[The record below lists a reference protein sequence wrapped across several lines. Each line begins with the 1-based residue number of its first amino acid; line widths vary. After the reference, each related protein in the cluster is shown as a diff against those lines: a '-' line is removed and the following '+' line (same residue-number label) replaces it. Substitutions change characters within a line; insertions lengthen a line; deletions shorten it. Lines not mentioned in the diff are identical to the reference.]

1 MTIHL
6 KDGDDLRTAEA
17 VFLKDRG
24 TLYTITDAWY
34 KDGDDLR
41 HVFDVDELPN
51 AIAPTLT
58 LSEVLSVEAGSDTDI
73 TATISGGTYDSVSY
87 DWTITSGG
95 GSISGNGST
104 GTYTAPSTV
113 SVVIIQ
119 CTVTAHGTGTVA
131 KAETEQSASRLE
143 PFIVVA
149 SLPNAAAPTMT
160 IAIGT
165 TPIDEDETTT
175 FTAVV
180 TGGTY
185 DTISYAWTANAGS
198 FTGSGSSV
206 TYAPNVTGSTH
217 SVTNSCVASVTG
229 TGTEAVMGTSDSVTA
244 FGTVVV
250 NPVETLLPDADAP
263 TLTVSSLASLD
274 EDESHTFTTSVSGG
288 TYDRLTYAWSISSGG
303 GSLSSASGDS
313 VTYTPTT
320 ISADTNAI
328 ISCTVTAHGDGG
340 DDGVAR
346 EGTTDTDTDTES
358 FTVNDISDTLPAAA
372 APTLTVSAPASV
384 TENGTASIT
393 SSVSGGTYDTITY
406 AWSISSGSGEI
417 TGSGSSVTYTAPSVT
432 QNTTMTIRCE
442 ITVAGDNEN
451 AKAGSSAS
459 NSATDTIIVTNTTD
473 LPDAVAPT
481 VTVDSISS
489 ITEAETLTLGADVSG
504 GTYDNLEYTWTIPIG
519 GGTFSSQVLAASDDT
534 IIYNPPDVTETTGIT
549 VRCSVKA
556 NGTGTN
562 AERLTSDTALDD
574 EYFTVTAVSSLPDAD
589 VSAIAFT
596 TSYTS
601 ATVFGITI
609 YTASISAAVTGDYD
623 TIVYTW
629 TTTSGTITGTG
640 SSITL
645 VYTSTLNPTVTCS
658 VSVTGTDINAVADTE
673 DTYSDTITGSDIT
686 A

>member
-1 MTIHL
+1 M
-6 KDGDDLRTAEA
+6 
-17 VFLKDRG
+17 
-24 TLYTITDAWY
+24 
-34 KDGDDLR
+34 
-41 HVFDVDELPN
+41 
-51 AIAPTLT
+51 
-58 LSEVLSVEAGSDTDI
+58 SSVEAGSDTDI

-87 DWTITSGG
+87 NWTITSGG

-104 GTYTAPSTV
+104 GTYSAPSTV
-113 SVVIIQ
+113 SVVIVQ

-180 TGGTY
+180 TGGSY

-206 TYAPNVTGSTH
+206 TYTPNVTGSTH

-229 TGTEAVMGTSDSVTA
+229 TGSEAVMGTSDSVTA

-313 VTYTPTT
+313 VTYTPAT

-346 EGTTDTDTDTES
+346 DGTTDTDTDTES

-451 AKAGSSAS
+451 AKTGSSAS

-473 LPDAVAPT
+473 LPATVAPT
-481 VTVDSISS
+481 VTVSS
-489 ITEAETLTLGADVSG
+489 LLSLAETETHTFFASVSG
-504 GTYDNLEYTWTIPIG
+504 GTYDTLDYTWSIVSG
-519 GGTFSSQVLAASDDT
+519 GGTLTADLISVAGNR
-534 IIYNPPDVTETTGIT
+534 IVYNPPDVDATTNVFI
-549 VRCSVKA
+549 RCAVTAK
-556 NGTGTN
+556 GLGTN
-562 AERLTSDTALDD
+562 SAFPTEDTAHDD
-574 EYFTVTAVSSLPDAD
+574 EFFTVTAVSSLPDAD
-589 VSAIAFT
+589 VSAITFT

-601 ATVFGITI
+601 STLFSLTLI
-609 YTASISAAVTGDYD
+609 TASISAAVTGDYD
-623 TIVYTW
+623 TIAYTW

-645 VYTSTLNPTVTCS
+645 VYTSALDPTVTCS